1 MAARSLNQV
10 QLIGNLTRD
19 PEMRYTPS
27 GTAVC
32 TFGIATNRQWVTES
46 GERKE
51 DVEFHRI
58 VAWQKLA
65 EICSKFLL
73 KGRKAYVQGRLQT
86 RSWKGQDGNDRQT
99 TEIVIDDMIILDSR
113 GREEGTAGQSTSSS
127 YQKKPEKPSDE
138 SADINELGGEQKQ
151 QSNLPAM
158 RAQARQAGAEKPLP
172 SKKPVKSKSAVVD
185 TSPHQSED
193 VPPDDIPF

>member
-19 PEMRYTPS
+19 PEMLYPPS

-51 DVEFHRI
+51 DIEFHRI

-65 EICSKFLL
+65 EICGKFLS

-113 GREEGTAGQSTSSS
+113 GREEGTTGSSVNSS
-127 YQKKPEKPSDE
+127 YQTEKPSDE

-151 QSNLPAM
+151 QPNLPAM
-158 RAQARQAGAEKPLP
+158 RAPARQAGAEKPLP

-193 VPPDDIPF
+193 VAPDDIPF

>member
-19 PEMRYTPS
+19 PELRYTPS

-32 TFGIATNRQWVTES
+32 TFSVATNRQWTTDS

-65 EICSKFLL
+65 EICGKFLS
-73 KGRKAYVQGRLQT
+73 KGRKVYVQGRLQT
-86 RSWKGQDGNDRQT
+86 RSWKGQDGNERQT
-99 TEIVIDDMIILDSR
+99 TEIVINDMIILDSR
-113 GREEGTAGQSTSSS
+113 GRSEGDSRVTKPDEADVVKKTETQSKSKEI
-127 YQKKPEKPSDE
+127 KKQEKP
-138 SADINELGGEQKQ
+138 A
-151 QSNLPAM
+151 
-158 RAQARQAGAEKPLP
+158 
-172 SKKPVKSKSAVVD
+172 SK
-185 TSPHQSED
+185 SED

>member
-19 PEMRYTPS
+19 PEIRYTPS

-65 EICSKFLL
+65 EICSKFLS
-73 KGRKAYVQGRLQT
+73 KGRKVYVQGRLQT

-99 TEIVIDDMIILDSR
+99 TEIVIEDMIILDTR
-113 GREEGTAGQSTSSS
+113 GGREETAMPAARNTAAESVEESSDIDEIPS
-127 YQKKPEKPSDE
+127 VKSRSKPDQP
-138 SADINELGGEQKQ
+138 L
-151 QSNLPAM
+151 
-158 RAQARQAGAEKPLP
+158 AEKA
-172 SKKPVKSKSAVVD
+172 PVKSAAKAKASAPAESV
-185 TSPHQSED
+185 ED